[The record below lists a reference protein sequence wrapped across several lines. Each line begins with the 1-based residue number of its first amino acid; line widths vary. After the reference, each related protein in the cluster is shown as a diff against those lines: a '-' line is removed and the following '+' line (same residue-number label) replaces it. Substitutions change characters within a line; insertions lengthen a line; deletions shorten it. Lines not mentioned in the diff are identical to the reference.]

1 LRWTKHRLKILM
13 ANIPVPAVWLYIL
26 AGLLWLSNVDPVW
39 SLAIQLAALG
49 VFLRQY
55 FADWRS
61 RVLERTKRRGSEERI
76 RHMAYYDD
84 MTGLPNRRQFLKR
97 LSEIARTDSG
107 GHRQAVSV
115 FSIDIDRFKLI
126 NDSLGHE
133 YGDILLRQVA
143 ERLMRAVGPDDMVAR
158 MEGDEFAMVFPGMG
172 TEKEVQQAAENIRA
186 ALSAPFQLQ
195 QYELRV
201 TASIG
206 IAIGREQGQKAS
218 ELIRMADIALS
229 RAKERGRNTYQLYH
243 SRMSVDPMERLKME
257 LDLRRALDERQF
269 ELRYQPQVDMVH
281 GEIICLEALIRWKH
295 PDKGNISPDKFIPV
309 AEENGMIVDIGDWVI
324 LEACR
329 QAKQWQTAGL
339 PPVAV
344 SVNIS
349 TRQFQQNDF
358 ARKIRSMLQ
367 EIGLDAKYLELEIT
381 ESVMMDF
388 DNASD
393 TLKALKELGVSISI
407 DDFGTGYSSLGYL
420 KKLPIYKLKIDR
432 SFIRD
437 LLEDPSDAAI
447 VASIVSMAKHLNL
460 SVIAEGVES
469 EDQMRNLRKLN
480 CRAIQGYWISEPL
493 SADRVFRQWQALRE
507 QAAARTGA

>member
-1 LRWTKHRLKILM
+1 
-13 ANIPVPAVWLYIL
+13 
-26 AGLLWLSNVDPVW
+26 
-39 SLAIQLAALG
+39 
-49 VFLRQY
+49 
-55 FADWRS
+55 
-61 RVLERTKRRGSEERI
+61 
-76 RHMAYYDD
+76 
-84 MTGLPNRRQFLKR
+84 
-97 LSEIARTDSG
+97 
-107 GHRQAVSV
+107 
-115 FSIDIDRFKLI
+115 
-126 NDSLGHE
+126 
-133 YGDILLRQVA
+133 
-143 ERLMRAVGPDDMVAR
+143 
-158 MEGDEFAMVFPGMG
+158 
-172 TEKEVQQAAENIRA
+172 
-186 ALSAPFQLQ
+186 
-195 QYELRV
+195 
-201 TASIG
+201 
-206 IAIGREQGQKAS
+206 
-218 ELIRMADIALS
+218 
-229 RAKERGRNTYQLYH
+229 
-243 SRMSVDPMERLKME
+243 
-257 LDLRRALDERQF
+257 
-269 ELRYQPQVDMVH
+269 
-281 GEIICLEALIRWKH
+281 
-295 PDKGNISPDKFIPV
+295 
-309 AEENGMIVDIGDWVI
+309 
-324 LEACR
+324 
-329 QAKQWQTAGL
+329 
-339 PPVAV
+339 V